1 MKLKGI
7 LYTVVGMS
15 GGLIA
20 QLFGGWTSDMITL
33 LIFMAIDFI
42 TGLLV
47 AGVFNN
53 STKSDTGALDSKA
66 GWKGLCRK
74 GITLFFVIIAHRLD
88 VELGIDYIRTAA
100 IIGFIANEAMSIVE
114 NAGLMGVPLPK
125 IITKAIEV
133 LKQEAEPKEF
143 GGSEYEED

>member
-1 MKLKGI
+1 MVKLKGI
-7 LYTVVGMS
+7 LYALVGLLGGTV
-15 GGLIA
+15 A

-33 LIFMAIDFI
+33 LIFMALDFI

-47 AGVFNN
+47 AGVFKN
-53 STKSDTGALDSKA
+53 SNKSDTGALNSKA

-88 VELGIDYIRTAA
+88 IALGIDYIRTSA
-100 IIGFIANEAMSIVE
+100 IIGFIANEAVSIVE

-133 LKQEAEPKEF
+133 LKEEAEGDVKN
-143 GGSEYEED
+143 EDVEL